1 MPNYHELKMSAID
14 SLKERL
20 TNLDNEREDDISDII
35 HEVTENW
42 IPVYNHEVIEIASSN
57 LNLVCVKS
65 ELWPAYGDDY
75 PINRIIANIYD
86 MLSEDLYEWYQ
97 SRKE

>member
-1 MPNYHELKMSAID
+1 MSAID

-20 TNLDNEREDDISDII
+20 TFFNSGNEDEISDII

-42 IPVYNHEVIEIASSN
+42 IPVYSHEVMKIASSN

-65 ELWPAYGDDY
+65 EL
-75 PINRIIANIYD
+75 
-86 MLSEDLYEWYQ
+86 
-97 SRKE
+97 

>member
-14 SLKERL
+14 NLKERL
-20 TNLDNEREDDISDII
+20 TYLDNGKKDEISDII

-42 IPVYNHEVIEIASSN
+42 IPVYNHEVMEIALSN

-65 ELWPAYGDDY
+65 KL
-75 PINRIIANIYD
+75 
-86 MLSEDLYEWYQ
+86 
-97 SRKE
+97 

>member
-20 TNLDNEREDDISDII
+20 TFLDNGKEDEILDII
-35 HEVTENW
+35 HEVTENL
-42 IPVYNHEVIEIASSN
+42 IPVYIHEVMEIASSN

-65 ELWPAYGDDY
+65 EL
-75 PINRIIANIYD
+75 
-86 MLSEDLYEWYQ
+86 
-97 SRKE
+97 